1 LTVWVIRARVDD
13 TQIVYV
19 LSSMAMKQID
29 LLQGTLDLLVLKTLS
44 AGPMHGYRIASR
56 IRQLSDEVLRIEEG
70 SLYPALYRLEQK
82 GVIESEWGISD
93 QNRQAKFYKL
103 TRKGRREME
112 AEAESWDRLST
123 AVARVL
129 KAIEQGV

>member
-1 LTVWVIRARVDD
+1 
-13 TQIVYV
+13 
-19 LSSMAMKQID
+19 MAMKQID

-44 AGPMHGYRIASR
+44 AGPMHGYRIAAR
-56 IRQLSDEVLRIEEG
+56 IRELSDEVLRIEEG

-82 GVIESEWGISD
+82 GVIESEWGVSD

-129 KAIEQGV
+129 KAIEQGA

>member
-1 LTVWVIRARVDD
+1 
-13 TQIVYV
+13 
-19 LSSMAMKQID
+19 MAMKQTD

-44 AGPMHGYRIASR
+44 AGSMHGYRIAAR

-93 QNRQAKFYKL
+93 QNRRAKFYKL

-129 KAIEQGV
+129 KAIQQGT

>member
-1 LTVWVIRARVDD
+1 
-13 TQIVYV
+13 
-19 LSSMAMKQID
+19 MAMKQID

-44 AGPMHGYRIASR
+44 AGPMHGYRIAAR

-82 GVIESEWGISD
+82 GVIESEWGVSD
-93 QNRQAKFYKL
+93 QNRQARFYKL

-112 AEAESWDRLST
+112 AEAEGWDRLST

-129 KAIEQGV
+129 KAIEQGA

>member
-1 LTVWVIRARVDD
+1 
-13 TQIVYV
+13 
-19 LSSMAMKQID
+19 MGMNQID

-44 AGPMHGYRIASR
+44 AGPMHGYRIAAR

-82 GVIESEWGISD
+82 GFIESEWGVSEN
-93 QNRQAKFYKL
+93 NRQAKFYKL

-112 AEAESWDRLST
+112 AESDSWTRLST

-129 KAIEQGV
+129 KAIEQGA